1 MRKLVFILSNII
13 SIILEYL
20 IIYLFFRACNIQF
33 IYVIITVLSIFI
45 LHLILV
51 IFSLIALN
59 MKTPEDE
66 RRPHQKELNEIID
79 MVNSKYKTKFKLFYT
94 SSPQPNPAWCMGR
107 CIYINN
113 NYEINEVFSKG
124 VVAHELGHGLSG
136 ISRYSSLA
144 SFKPSTVIS
153 KIIYLIM
160 VKLFDKKNKFMHF
173 LLVLLL
179 IIYVIFS
186 LNNLI
191 FVYPFVRKDEYI
203 ANDFAVKLGYGNE
216 LRCYYSFGLNNNSD
230 RMLRLTDFMHPTID
244 NMINRLNKRLNI
256 KEYKNLYWVNNNL
269 YHAIIDTI
277 TVTLPPFITTIENYS
292 FESNTLKKIKGD
304 GVIKVY
310 PNSFYGLNK
319 LEVLII
325 SNIKTLPIGSV
336 RTLKSLKKIVV
347 NDETI
352 REELKRSLEPTVSIK
367 TGGNKNAR

>member
-1 MRKLVFILSNII
+1 M
-13 SIILEYL
+13 Y
-20 IIYLFFRACNIQF
+20 Q
-33 IYVIITVLSIFI
+33 
-45 LHLILV
+45 
-51 IFSLIALN
+51 
-59 MKTPEDE
+59 
-66 RRPHQKELNEIID
+66 
-79 MVNSKYKTKFKLFYT
+79 
-94 SSPQPNPAWCMGR
+94 
-107 CIYINN
+107 
-113 NYEINEVFSKG
+113 
-124 VVAHELGHGLSG
+124 
-136 ISRYSSLA
+136 
-144 SFKPSTVIS
+144 
-153 KIIYLIM
+153 
-160 VKLFDKKNKFMHF
+160 
-173 LLVLLL
+173 
-179 IIYVIFS
+179 
-186 LNNLI
+186 
-191 FVYPFVRKDEYI
+191 FVRKDEYI

-277 TVTLPPFITTIENYS
+277 TVTLPPFITTIENYA

-352 REELKRSLEPTVSIK
+352 REELK
-367 TGGNKNAR
+367 

>member
-1 MRKLVFILSNII
+1 MRKVVFILSNII

-20 IIYLFFRACNIQF
+20 IIYLFFRACNIEI
-33 IYVIITVLSIFI
+33 IYVTIILLSIFI
-45 LHLILV
+45 IHLILV

-66 RRPHQKELNEIID
+66 KKPYQKELNEIIEA
-79 MVNSKYKTKFKLFYT
+79 VNSKYNAKFKLFYT

-153 KIIYLIM
+153 KIIYLVMI
-160 VKLFDKKNKFMHF
+160 KLFDKKNKFVHF

-216 LRCYYSFGLNNNSD
+216 LRCYYSFGLNNND

-244 NMINRLNKRLNI
+244 NMIVRLNKRLNI
-256 KEYKNLYWVNNNL
+256 KEYKKQ
-269 YHAIIDTI
+269 
-277 TVTLPPFITTIENYS
+277 
-292 FESNTLKKIKGD
+292 KKQ
-304 GVIKVY
+304 
-310 PNSFYGLNK
+310 
-319 LEVLII
+319 
-325 SNIKTLPIGSV
+325 
-336 RTLKSLKKIVV
+336 
-347 NDETI
+347 
-352 REELKRSLEPTVSIK
+352 
-367 TGGNKNAR
+367 